1 MRKRILSLF
10 MALVMLFSLTTPAA
24 WAAEDPAKDSAVT
37 NGSYGETGTT
47 WTEGGTGTIQYKPD
61 DNTTLNLSKTATVI
75 GENEFEITLTVQART
90 KTQLS
95 TNAAAVVLVIDTSGS
110 MRFCAECGG
119 DGRHDSDCDHYTQQN
134 NTVTTAQ
141 SRMQAAKNAALS
153 FLATYAG
160 TDANAARW
168 LSIVDFDDDG
178 DVVQDWINVAGGAGK
193 NGYNTAVS
201 KINALAQ
208 GGGTNLDDGLYDAN
222 TQMGKTTVSGITA
235 KSVIALTDGAPT
247 RSRSHGNGYYGSAD
261 INSDTA
267 ATAATLRGNA
277 DLYTVCFGVA
287 NEVTYE
293 GSYGRPDGPTVGN
306 FLQNSV
312 ATPAAGDTKYAYNAD
327 NTAELMAAFRAIT
340 NDITAGIESKTVN
353 DPMGKDV
360 AVPTLPSVPG
370 VTGSSTALT
379 WELQDTAGVKDGDYT
394 VYTYTLTYQ
403 VELDATVEG
412 FDENAWHPANG
423 VTTLNWGDG
432 QTFAF
437 PVPGLKGVIPVF
449 TVKYQQGEHGVLMD
463 GDTVTA
469 EIVHSNLKMHTATP
483 AEPEVKAADGYYFT
497 GWSPVVADTVTEDV
511 TYVAQYAPKTVITVT
526 ANSDSKEYNGAA
538 QSVEDYTVAGLDD
551 GYVLSG
557 LTATVSGTNVGTYT
571 NAVTG
576 TPVITKDGVDV
587 TEQFTVN
594 TKNGTLTITKKALT
608 ITADSASKVYDGTP
622 LTKDTYTVSGLAEGD
637 SVSSVTITG
646 TQTAVGTAN
655 NVPSDAKIVDGDEDV
670 TGNYNITYVN
680 GKLTVTE
687 LEGVIVTIKENSGS
701 FTYNGGEQ
709 SVTGYEIVKIE
720 SKDNLYTKDD
730 FKFNG
735 DATVKG
741 TDVGTYNMALTP
753 SNFQN
758 TNPNFKDVQFVIEDG
773 TLVINKKDVTIT
785 SATDSKDYDGTALTN
800 STVTAE
806 GFVEGE
812 GATYDVTGTR
822 TEVGT
827 SDNTFTYTLNAN
839 TKASNYN
846 ITTKEGTL
854 TVNPLGGIVVT
865 IVGNTGTKT
874 YNGAEQS
881 VVNYNVT
888 INNTL
893 YKVSDFTFSGDATA
907 KGTNVG
913 TYAMGL
919 TVDQFTNKNS
929 NFKDVTFNVTD
940 GWLKIDRKD
949 ITVTADDKTKVYGTD
964 DPELTATVDGLVDDA
979 EIEYKLSRAE
989 GEDVGEYTITVAGAA
1004 EQGNYTVTYVPGT
1017 LTITPVTDKVTV
1029 TITEHSGDAKYD
1041 GTEKTVSGYDVA
1053 ISNTLYT
1060 EADFTFGGDATIKG
1074 TDADTY
1080 NMELKPADFTNESPN
1095 FTNVEFVIV
1104 DGTLDIA
1111 KREVTLTSA
1120 DDEKVYDSTALTNDE
1135 VTVSGDGFVEGEG
1148 ATYDVTGTQ
1157 TNVGESKNT
1166 FTYTLNEGTK
1176 AANYDITTVEGTLE
1190 VTPVTDEVIVTIT
1203 EHSGDAKYDGEE
1215 KTVTGYDVAIDNELY
1230 TVNDFTFG
1238 GDATIKGTDAGS
1250 YDMELTAA
1258 DFTNTSINFTNVTFV
1273 IVDGTLE
1280 IAKREVTLT
1289 SADDAKVYDGTPLT
1303 NNTVTVSGDGFAE
1316 GEGAAYDVTGSQTAK
1331 GESKNTFTYT
1341 LNEGT
1346 KADNY
1351 VITTVEGT
1359 LKVTAA
1365 GEVVVTITE
1374 HSGSELYDGTEKTVT
1389 GYDVDISNELY
1400 TESDFTFKGDATIKG
1415 TDAGSYSMELKAE
1428 DFVNNSTNF
1437 SKVTFVIV
1445 DGTLEIAKRN
1455 VTLTSADDEKV
1466 YDGKALTNDTVTVTG
1481 DGFAEGEGAAYDV
1494 TGTRTEVGNNPNAF
1508 TYTLNEGTKAENY
1521 NITKVEGTLT
1531 VTPLTDKV
1539 TVTITENSGT
1549 EKYDG
1554 AEKTVTGYTV
1564 SIDNALYTESDFTF
1578 SGTDS
1583 VSGTDAGTY
1592 NMELKAE
1599 DFANI
1604 SKNFSNVEFVIVD
1617 GTLVI
1622 TKRAVTLT
1630 SADAEQV
1637 YNGNALT
1644 NSTVSVSG
1652 DGFADGEGA
1661 SYDVTGSQTEVGE
1674 SKNAFTYTLS
1684 EGTKADNYVIETV
1697 EGTLTVT
1704 PVTDKV
1710 TVTITEHSGEY
1721 VYDSTEKTVS
1731 GYDVAISNPLYTEED
1746 FTFDGNDSVSGTD
1759 VNTYNMELTAEDFQN
1774 VSKNFANVEF
1784 VIVDGQL
1791 VITKKPVTITA
1802 GSATKVYDGTE
1813 LICKD
1818 YTAEGLAEGDT
1829 VDSVAITGSQT
1840 VVGKSDNVADVV
1852 VIMDGTKVVTN
1863 NYEVT
1868 YVKGTLEVT
1877 PVTDEV
1883 VVTITEHSGEY
1894 TYDASEKTV
1903 TGYDVT
1909 SISNDLYTVA
1919 DFTFSGTDSV
1929 SGINA
1934 GTYDM
1939 ALTAEDFANI
1949 SKNFAN
1955 VKFVIV
1961 DGQLTINKMDLTI
1974 TAASGEKIYD
1984 GTPLTDAGYDNTVL
1998 ALGDA
2003 IESVSVVGSQT
2014 FVGSS
2019 ANVASDAKLVN
2030 AAGEDVTANYD
2041 ITYVD
2046 GTLTVTKKGGIVV
2059 TITENS
2065 GEYTYDATEKTVEG
2079 YTVAINSTLYT
2090 VEDFTFS
2097 GEAIVKGTDAGLYPM
2112 ELKAEDFANVN
2123 ENFEDVTFVIVDGT
2137 LGIKARPITVT
2148 VNGNTDTK
2156 VYNGAEQSVEGY
2168 TVDIADTLYTEEDI
2182 AFTGE
2187 AVAKGTDVGTYAM
2200 GLTTEQFSNTN
2211 ENFIVTFVVNDGSLE
2226 ITPLTGVVVTITENS
2241 GEFVYDGTVKTV
2253 EGYTVA
2259 TSSELYTEA
2268 DFTFSGNDSVSGTYV
2283 GAYDMELKAE
2293 DFANINDNFADVIFQ
2308 IVDGQLVIT
2317 PVQTAIVITADSN
2330 EKVYDGTALTDDGFT
2345 YTQGVLM
2352 AGDYITAVVEGS
2364 QTDVG
2369 SSANVV
2375 TSYKVLRD
2383 TGAVTREIVDV
2394 TANYANITTEDG
2406 TLTVTKRPVTLT
2418 SGSDSKVYDGTA
2430 LTKEEVTVTGDGF
2443 VEGEGAAYS
2452 QFASITEAGSTNNT
2466 FTYTLTEGTK
2476 ADNYDITVVEGVLT
2490 VTKKGGIVVTIT
2502 ENSGEYT
2509 YDATEKTVEG
2519 YTVAINST
2527 LYTEDDF
2534 TFSGEAIV
2542 KGTDAGL
2549 YPMELTK
2556 DDFKNVNENF
2566 EDVTFVIVDG
2576 TLVIKARPITVTIN
2590 GNTDTKVYNGAEQ
2603 SVEGYTVDIADTLY
2617 TEEDIAFTGEAV
2629 AKGTDV
2635 GTYAM
2640 GLTTE
2645 QFSNTNENFIVTFV
2659 VNDGS
2664 LEITPL
2670 TGVVVTIT
2678 ENSGEF
2684 VYDGT
2689 VKTVE
2694 GYTVAT
2700 SSELYTEA
2708 DFTFSGND
2716 SVSGTYV
2723 GAYDME
2729 LKAEDF
2735 ANINDNFADV
2745 IFQIVDGQLVITPVQ
2760 TAIVITADSNEKV
2773 YDGTALTDDGFT
2785 YTQGVLMAG
2794 DYITAVV
2801 EGSQTDV
2808 GSSANVVTS
2817 YKVLRDTGA
2826 VTREIV
2832 DVTANYA
2839 NITTEDGT
2847 LTVTK
2852 RPVTLTSGS
2861 DSKVYDGTALTK
2873 EEVTVTG
2880 DGFVEGEGAEYSQF
2894 ASITEVGSTDN
2905 TFTYT
2910 LTEGTKADNYDI
2922 TVVEGVLTV
2931 NKHTDAKLEA
2941 TGYTGV
2947 YDGQLHDGVTDKAV
2961 VDGVEGDEWT
2971 YTYSIDG
2978 ENFTAEMPQ
2987 YQDVGTYTVYVKASN
3002 PNYEGDALTTTVPV
3016 VITPATIVVTA
3027 DDHTIATGDP
3037 EPELTYQVSTPVA
3050 TETPA
3055 FDGILVREE
3064 GNAKGEYAIEQ
3075 GTLVLVDGE
3084 GFKASNYVL
3093 EYVPG
3098 TLTILQ
3104 RAIDVEKTVDV
3115 EKAFVG
3121 DTITYTF
3128 VVTNTGEV
3136 DLETVVLVDEMLQI
3150 AGEIG
3155 ALAIGESWTGTATY
3169 VAAAEDVG
3177 KTLINTV
3184 IVAAEGDTTDQD
3196 DSEGTVIYAP
3206 VPQTGDEMPLG
3217 LLSGAMLVSLA
3228 GVIVLLL
3235 TQRKNKADQ
3244 AE

>member
-24 WAAEDPAKDSAVT
+24 WAAEGPESSDTT
-37 NGSYGETGTT
+37 NGTYTGGV
-47 WTEGGTGTIQYKPD
+47 WAPGGTGTLSYSPD
-61 DNTTLNLSKTATVI
+61 NNTTLNLSKTAKVVSD
-75 GENEFEITLTVQART
+75 NVFDITLTVQART

-110 MRFCAECGG
+110 MQYCAECGG
-119 DGRHDSDCDHYTQQN
+119 DGRHDSDCDHYSRQN

-153 FLATYAG
+153 FLETYAG

-168 LSIVDFDDDG
+168 LSIVDFDDNG
-178 DVVQDWINVAGGAGK
+178 VLVQDWINVAGGEGK

-287 NEVTYE
+287 DEVTYE
-293 GSYGRPDGPTVGN
+293 GSYGRPDGPTVGD
-306 FLQNSV
+306 FLRDSV

-370 VTGSSTALT
+370 VSGSSTALT

-394 VYTYTLTYQ
+394 VYTYSLTYRI
-403 VELDATVEG
+403 ELDATVEG
-412 FDENAWHPANG
+412 FDENEWHPANG
-423 VTTLNWGDG
+423 VTTLDWGDG

-437 PVPGLKGVIPVF
+437 PVPGLKGVVPVF
-449 TVKYQQGEHGVLMD
+449 TVKYQQGEHGVLMV
-463 GDTVTA
+463 GDTATDEV
-469 EIVHSNLKMHTATP
+469 VHPGLKMHTDTP
-483 AEPEVKAADGYYFT
+483 DAPAVKAADGYYFT
-497 GWSPVVADTVTEDV
+497 GWSPAVDATVTKDV

-538 QSVEDYTVAGLDD
+538 QSVEDYTVAGLDAD
-551 GYVLSG
+551 YVLSG

-576 TPVITKDGVDV
+576 TPVITKDGKDV

-608 ITADSASKVYDGTP
+608 ITADSASKTYDGQP
-622 LTKDTYTVSGLAEGD
+622 LTKDTYTVSGLAAGD
-637 SVSSVTITG
+637 SAASVTVTG
-646 TQTAVGTAN
+646 SRTAVGTSD
-655 NVPSDAKIVDGDEDV
+655 NVPSAAIIKDGDTDV
-670 TGNYNITYVN
+670 TANYDITYVN
-680 GKLTVTE
+680 GKLTVTPVD
-687 LEGVIVTIKENSGS
+687 GIVVTIKENSG
-701 FTYNGGEQ
+701 TKEYNGSVQE
-709 SVTGYEIVKIE
+709 VTGYEVVSIE
-720 SKDNLYTKDD
+720 GSSLYKVSD
-730 FKFNG
+730 FAFNG
-735 DATVKG
+735 TASVSGK
-741 TDVGTYNMALTP
+741 DVGTYNMALTP

-758 TNPNFKDVQFVIEDG
+758 INDNFSNVTFVIQDG
-773 TLVINKKDVTIT
+773 TLTITKKDVTLT
-785 SATDSKDYDGTALTN
+785 SATDAKTYDGTALTN

-806 GFVEGE
+806 GFVAGE
-812 GATYDVTGTR
+812 GATYNVTGSQ
-822 TEVGT
+822 TEAG
-827 SDNTFTYTLNAN
+827 SSANAFTYTLSEGTLAG
-839 TKASNYN
+839 NYN
-846 ITTKEGTL
+846 ITKVEGTL
-854 TVNPLGGIVVT
+854 TVNPLGDVTVT
-865 IVGNTGTKT
+865 IVGNTGTKV
-874 YNGAEQS
+874 YNGAEQQ
-881 VVNYNVT
+881 VTGYKVT
-888 INNTL
+888 ISDSL
-893 YKVSDFTFSGDATA
+893 YKESDFTFSGDATA
-907 KGTNVG
+907 KGTDIG

-919 TVDQFTNKNS
+919 AVDQFTNTNP
-929 NFKDVTFNVTD
+929 NFTNVKFNVTD
-940 GWLKIDRKD
+940 GKLEITPKA

-1041 GTEKTVSGYDVA
+1041 GTEKTVTGYDVA

-1074 TDADTY
+1074 TDAGTY
-1080 NMELKPADFTNESPN
+1080 AMELKPADFTNESPN

-1104 DGTLDIA
+1104 DGTLEIA

-1135 VTVSGDGFVEGEG
+1135 VTVSGDGFVAGEG

-1157 TNVGESKNT
+1157 TNVGTSKNT

-1176 AANYDITTVEGTLE
+1176 ADNYVIKTVEGTLE

-1289 SADDAKVYDGTPLT
+1289 SATDAKVYDGTALT
-1303 NNTVTVSGDGFAE
+1303 NDEVTVSGDGFAE
-1316 GEGAAYDVTGSQTAK
+1316 GEGAAYYVTGSQTAK

-1351 VITTVEGT
+1351 VIETVEGT
-1359 LKVTAA
+1359 LTVTAA

-1374 HSGSELYDGTEKTVT
+1374 HSGSELYDGTEKTVS
-1389 GYDVDISNELY
+1389 GYDVAISNKLY
-1400 TESDFTFKGDATIKG
+1400 TESDFTFNGDATIKG
-1415 TDAGSYSMELKAE
+1415 TDAGSYAMELKAE

-1445 DGTLEIAKRN
+1445 DGTLEIAKRE

-1466 YDGKALTNDTVTVTG
+1466 YDGEALTNDTVTVTG
-1481 DGFAEGEGAAYDV
+1481 DGFAKGEGAAYDV
-1494 TGTRTEVGNNPNAF
+1494 TGTRTEVGNTPNAF

-1531 VTPLTDKV
+1531 VTPFTDKV

-1549 EKYDG
+1549 EMYDG

-1564 SIDNALYTESDFTF
+1564 SIDNALYTEEDFTF

-1583 VSGTDAGTY
+1583 VSGTDFGTY
-1592 NMELKAE
+1592 NMELKPA
-1599 DFANI
+1599 DFTNI

-1617 GTLVI
+1617 GTLNI

-1661 SYDVTGSQTEVGE
+1661 TYDVTGSQTEVGD
-1674 SKNAFTYTLS
+1674 SKNTFTYALTDA
-1684 EGTKADNYVIETV
+1684 TKADNYVITTV
-1697 EGTLTVT
+1697 EGTLVVT
-1704 PVTDKV
+1704 PVTEKV
-1710 TVTITEHSGEY
+1710 TVTITEHSGTEE
-1721 VYDSTEKTVS
+1721 YDSTEKTVS
-1731 GYDVAISNPLYTEED
+1731 GYDVAIDNALYTEED

-1759 VNTYNMELTAEDFQN
+1759 VRAYDMELTAEDFEN
-1774 VSKNFANVEF
+1774 ISKNFANVEF

-1791 VITKKPVTITA
+1791 VITKKAVTITA

-1840 VVGKSDNVADVV
+1840 VVGTSDNVADVV

-1929 SGINA
+1929 SGTNA

-1939 ALTAEDFANI
+1939 ELTAADFTNI
-1949 SKNFAN
+1949 SENFAN

-1961 DGQLTINKMDLTI
+1961 DGQLTITKMALTI

-2046 GTLTVTKKGGIVV
+2046 GLLTVTKKGGIVV

-2168 TVDIADTLYTEEDI
+2168 TVDIADELYTEEDI

-2200 GLTTEQFSNTN
+2200 GLTTEQFANTN

-2259 TSSELYTEA
+2259 TGSELYTEA

-2293 DFANINDNFADVIFQ
+2293 DFANSNDNFADVIFQ

-2375 TSYKVLRD
+2375 TSFKVLRD
-2383 TGAVTREIVDV
+2383 TGSVAREIVDV

-2452 QFASITEAGSTNNT
+2452 E
-2466 FTYTLTEGTK
+2466 
-2476 ADNYDITVVEGVLT
+2476 
-2490 VTKKGGIVVTIT
+2490 
-2502 ENSGEYT
+2502 
-2509 YDATEKTVEG
+2509 
-2519 YTVAINST
+2519 
-2527 LYTEDDF
+2527 
-2534 TFSGEAIV
+2534 
-2542 KGTDAGL
+2542 
-2549 YPMELTK
+2549 
-2556 DDFKNVNENF
+2556 
-2566 EDVTFVIVDG
+2566 
-2576 TLVIKARPITVTIN
+2576 
-2590 GNTDTKVYNGAEQ
+2590 
-2603 SVEGYTVDIADTLY
+2603 
-2617 TEEDIAFTGEAV
+2617 
-2629 AKGTDV
+2629 
-2635 GTYAM
+2635 
-2640 GLTTE
+2640 
-2645 QFSNTNENFIVTFV
+2645 
-2659 VNDGS
+2659 
-2664 LEITPL
+2664 
-2670 TGVVVTIT
+2670 
-2678 ENSGEF
+2678 
-2684 VYDGT
+2684 
-2689 VKTVE
+2689 
-2694 GYTVAT
+2694 
-2700 SSELYTEA
+2700 
-2708 DFTFSGND
+2708 
-2716 SVSGTYV
+2716 
-2723 GAYDME
+2723 
-2729 LKAEDF
+2729 
-2735 ANINDNFADV
+2735 
-2745 IFQIVDGQLVITPVQ
+2745 
-2760 TAIVITADSNEKV
+2760 
-2773 YDGTALTDDGFT
+2773 
-2785 YTQGVLMAG
+2785 
-2794 DYITAVV
+2794 
-2801 EGSQTDV
+2801 
-2808 GSSANVVTS
+2808 
-2817 YKVLRDTGA
+2817 
-2826 VTREIV
+2826 
-2832 DVTANYA
+2832 
-2839 NITTEDGT
+2839 
-2847 LTVTK
+2847 
-2852 RPVTLTSGS
+2852 
-2861 DSKVYDGTALTK
+2861 
-2873 EEVTVTG
+2873 
-2880 DGFVEGEGAEYSQF
+2880 F
-2894 ASITEVGSTDN
+2894 ASITEVGSTNN

-2961 VDGVEGDEWT
+2961 VSGVEGDEWT

-3037 EPELTYQVSTPVA
+3037 DPELTYQVSTPVA

>member
-24 WAAEDPAKDSAVT
+24 WAAEDPNKESAVT

-61 DNTTLNLSKTATVI
+61 DNTTLNLSKTAKVVSD
-75 GENEFEITLTVQART
+75 NVFDITLTVQART

-110 MRFCAECGG
+110 MQYCANCGG
-119 DGRHDSDCDHYTQQN
+119 RPSGWWGNGPIDHDNNCPNEDLSDYN
-134 NTVTTAQ
+134 A
-141 SRMQAAKNAALS
+141 SRMKAAKDAAKS

-168 LSIVDFDDDG
+168 LSIVDFDDEG
-178 DVVQDWINVAGGAGK
+178 VLRQDWINVAGGEGK
-193 NGYNTAVS
+193 NGYDDAVAE
-201 KINALAQ
+201 IDDLDA

-222 TQMGKTTVSGITA
+222 TQMNKSTVSGVA
-235 KSVIALTDGAPT
+235 SKSVIALTDGVPT
-247 RSRSHGNGYYGSAD
+247 YYRNGGNGSDGSST
-261 INSDTA
+261 INS
-267 ATAATLRGNA
+267 ATATTAETLRSKA
-277 DLYTVCFGVA
+277 DLYTVCFGA
-287 NEVTYE
+287 SDDVTYS
-293 GSYGRPDGPTVGN
+293 GGPTVGT
-306 FLQNSV
+306 FLSGSV
-312 ATPAAGDTKYAYNAD
+312 ATSGCAYDAD
-327 NTAELMAAFRAIT
+327 NTEELMEAFKAIT
-340 NDITAGIESKTVN
+340 NDITKGIESKTVN
-353 DPMGKDV
+353 DPMGEGV
-360 AVPTLPSVPG
+360 AVPTLPSAPG

-379 WELQDTAGVKDGDYT
+379 WELQNTTGVKDGDYT
-394 VYTYTLTYQ
+394 VYTYSLTYQ
-403 VELDATVEG
+403 VKLDATVEG
-412 FDENAWHPANG
+412 FDENAWHPAND
-423 VTTLNWGDG
+423 VTTLDWGEG
-432 QTFAF
+432 KTYRF

-449 TVKYQQGEHGVLMD
+449 TVKYQQGDHGVLVD
-463 GDTVTA
+463 SEGNNQA
-469 EIVHSNLKMHTATP
+469 EIVHSNLKMHKATP
-483 AEPEVKAADGYYFT
+483 KAPTVKAADGYYFT
-497 GWSPVVADTVTEDV
+497 GWLPVVADTVTGDA
-511 TYVAQYAPKTVITVT
+511 TYVAQYEKKTVITVT

-538 QSVEDYTVAGLDD
+538 QSVEGYTVAGLDD

-557 LTATVSGTNVGTYT
+557 LTATVSGTNVDTYT

-576 TPVITKDGVDV
+576 TPVITKDGKDV

-608 ITADSASKVYDGTP
+608 ITADSASKTYDGTP
-622 LTKDTYTVSGLAEGD
+622 LTKDTYTVSGLAAGD
-637 SVSSVTITG
+637 SAASVTVTG
-646 TQTAVGTAN
+646 SQTIVGTSA
-655 NVPSDAKIVDGDEDV
+655 NVPSAAVIKDGDTDV
-670 TGNYNITYVN
+670 TANYDITYVN
-680 GKLTVTE
+680 GTLTVTE

-701 FTYNGGEQ
+701 FTYNGSVQ

-730 FKFNG
+730 FKFVG
-735 DATVKG
+735 SDADKTVSGK
-741 TDVGTYNMALTP
+741 DVGTYAMGLTK
-753 SNFQN
+753 SHFQN
-758 TNPNFKDVQFVIEDG
+758 TNPNFKNVTFVIEDG
-773 TLVINKKDVTIT
+773 TLTINKKDVTIT
-785 SATDSKDYDGTALTN
+785 SATDAKTYDGKALTN

-806 GFVEGE
+806 GFVAGE
-812 GATYDVTGTR
+812 GATYNVTGTR
-822 TEVGT
+822 TDVGT

-839 TKASNYN
+839 TKAGNYD
-846 ITTKEGTL
+846 ITKTEGTL
-854 TVNPLGGIVVT
+854 TVNPLGDVTVT
-865 IVGNTGTKT
+865 IVGNTDSKV
-874 YNGAEQS
+874 YNGAEQK
-881 VVNYNVT
+881 VINYKVT
-888 INNTL
+888 ISDSL
-893 YKVSDFTFSGDATA
+893 YKESDFTFSGDATA
-907 KGTNVG
+907 KGTDIG

-919 TVDQFTNKNS
+919 TAGQFTNTNP
-929 NFKDVTFNVTD
+929 NFTNVKFVVTDGSLTITKMALTITADDATQVYNGQALTKDSFTNTDLAAGDAIADVTVTGSQTVVGESANVPSAAIIKDGDKDVTANY
-940 GWLKIDRKD
+940 D
-949 ITVTADDKTKVYGTD
+949 ITY
-964 DPELTATVDGLVDDA
+964 E
-979 EIEYKLSRAE
+979 
-989 GEDVGEYTITVAGAA
+989 
-1004 EQGNYTVTYVPGT
+1004 NGT
-1017 LTITPVTDKVTV
+1017 LKVTPLETVIV
-1029 TITEHSGDAKYD
+1029 TITENNGSFMYD
-1041 GTEKTVSGYDVA
+1041 GTEKTVEGYTVA
-1053 ISNTLYT
+1053 ISDPLYT
-1060 EADFTFGGDATIKG
+1060 EADFEFKGDAAVKATDFG
-1074 TDADTY
+1074 TYD
-1080 NMELKPADFTNESPN
+1080 MELKAEDFVNTNAN
-1095 FTNVEFVIV
+1095 FDKVTFVIV
-1104 DGTLDIA
+1104 DGQLEIT
-1111 KREVTLTSA
+1111 KRAVTLTSA
-1120 DDEKVYDSTALTNDE
+1120 TASKTYDSQPLQAMD
-1135 VTVSGDGFVEGEG
+1135 VTVTGDGFVEGEG
-1148 ATYDVTGTQ
+1148 AAYSDFASI
-1157 TNVGESKNT
+1157 TNVGSTDNT
-1166 FTYTLNEGTK
+1166 FTYTLN
-1176 AANYDITTVEGTLE
+1176 
-1190 VTPVTDEVIVTIT
+1190 
-1203 EHSGDAKYDGEE
+1203 
-1215 KTVTGYDVAIDNELY
+1215 DN
-1230 TVNDFTFG
+1230 
-1238 GDATIKGTDAGS
+1238 
-1250 YDMELTAA
+1250 
-1258 DFTNTSINFTNVTFV
+1258 
-1273 IVDGTLE
+1273 
-1280 IAKREVTLT
+1280 
-1289 SADDAKVYDGTPLT
+1289 
-1303 NNTVTVSGDGFAE
+1303 
-1316 GEGAAYDVTGSQTAK
+1316 
-1331 GESKNTFTYT
+1331 
-1341 LNEGT
+1341 T

-1351 VITTVEGT
+1351 TITVVEGLLT
-1359 LKVTAA
+1359 VAKK
-1365 GEVVVTITE
+1365 GEVV
-1374 HSGSELYDGTEKTVT
+1374 
-1389 GYDVDISNELY
+1389 
-1400 TESDFTFKGDATIKG
+1400 
-1415 TDAGSYSMELKAE
+1415 
-1428 DFVNNSTNF
+1428 
-1437 SKVTFVIV
+1437 
-1445 DGTLEIAKRN
+1445 
-1455 VTLTSADDEKV
+1455 
-1466 YDGKALTNDTVTVTG
+1466 
-1481 DGFAEGEGAAYDV
+1481 
-1494 TGTRTEVGNNPNAF
+1494 
-1508 TYTLNEGTKAENY
+1508 
-1521 NITKVEGTLT
+1521 
-1531 VTPLTDKV
+1531 
-1539 TVTITENSGT
+1539 VTITENSGT
-1549 EKYDG
+1549 EQYDG
-1554 AEKTVTGYTV
+1554 TEKTVAGYTV
-1564 SIDNALYTESDFTF
+1564 SISDPLYTEADFSF
-1578 SGTDS
+1578 SGNN
-1583 VSGTDAGTY
+1583 VVKATDAGTY
-1592 NMELKAE
+1592 EMELKAE

-1604 SKNFSNVEFVIVD
+1604 NTNFDDVTFVIVD
-1617 GTLVI
+1617 GQLEI

-1630 SADAEQV
+1630 SATASKTYDGE
-1637 YNGNALT
+1637 ALQALDIT
-1644 NSTVSVSG
+1644 VSG
-1652 DGFADGEGA
+1652 DGWAEGEGA
-1661 SYDVTGSQTEVGE
+1661 AYSEFASITEVG
-1674 SKNAFTYTLS
+1674 SVDNTFTYTLNDN
-1684 EGTKADNYVIETV
+1684 TKADNYVIDVV
-1697 EGTLTVT
+1697 EGTLTVN
-1704 PVTDKV
+1704 KLGGV
-1710 TVTITEHSGEY
+1710 TVTITEHSGEF

-1731 GYDVAISNPLYTEED
+1731 GYDVAISDPLYTVDD
-1746 FTFDGNDSVSGTD
+1746 FTFSGNASVSGTD
-1759 VNTYNMELTAEDFQN
+1759 VGTYEMELKAEDFAN
-1774 VSKNFANVEF
+1774 TNANFSDVTF
-1784 VIVDGQL
+1784 VIVDGEL
-1791 VITKKPVTITA
+1791 VITKKAVTITA

-1840 VVGKSDNVADVV
+1840 EVGKSDNVAATV
-1852 VIMDGTKVVTN
+1852 VIKDGTKVVTN

-1868 YVKGTLEVT
+1868 YVKGELEVT
-1877 PVTDEV
+1877 PLKNVKV
-1883 VVTITEHSGEY
+1883 IITENSDSVVYNGAEQ
-1894 TYDASEKTV
+1894 SVE
-1903 TGYDVT
+1903 G
-1909 SISNDLYTVA
+1909 YTVSIENA
-1919 DFTFSGTDSV
+1919 LYSVEDFTFSGSDIAAGKNV
-1929 SGINA
+1929 

-1939 ALTAEDFANI
+1939 ELTAEDFTNTNP
-1949 SKNFAN
+1949 NFED
-1955 VKFVIV
+1955 VIFEIV
-1961 DGQLTINKMDLTI
+1961 DGQLEITKMALTI

-1984 GTPLTDAGYDNTVL
+1984 GTPLTDAGYENTVL

-2019 ANVASDAKLVN
+2019 ANVAS
-2030 AAGEDVTANYD
+2030 AAVIKDGDEDVTANYD

-2137 LGIKARPITVT
+2137 LTIKARPITVT

-2182 AFTGE
+2182 AFTGK

-2200 GLTTEQFSNTN
+2200 GLTTEQFANTN

-2369 SSANVV
+2369 SSANKV
-2375 TSYKVLRD
+2375 TSFKVLRD
-2383 TGAVTREIVDV
+2383 TGSVAREIVDV

-2452 QFASITEAGSTNNT
+2452 QFASITEVGSTNNT

-2476 ADNYDITVVEGVLT
+2476 AE
-2490 VTKKGGIVVTIT
+2490 
-2502 ENSGEYT
+2502 
-2509 YDATEKTVEG
+2509 
-2519 YTVAINST
+2519 
-2527 LYTEDDF
+2527 
-2534 TFSGEAIV
+2534 
-2542 KGTDAGL
+2542 
-2549 YPMELTK
+2549 
-2556 DDFKNVNENF
+2556 
-2566 EDVTFVIVDG
+2566 
-2576 TLVIKARPITVTIN
+2576 
-2590 GNTDTKVYNGAEQ
+2590 
-2603 SVEGYTVDIADTLY
+2603 
-2617 TEEDIAFTGEAV
+2617 
-2629 AKGTDV
+2629 
-2635 GTYAM
+2635 
-2640 GLTTE
+2640 
-2645 QFSNTNENFIVTFV
+2645 
-2659 VNDGS
+2659 
-2664 LEITPL
+2664 
-2670 TGVVVTIT
+2670 
-2678 ENSGEF
+2678 
-2684 VYDGT
+2684 
-2689 VKTVE
+2689 
-2694 GYTVAT
+2694 
-2700 SSELYTEA
+2700 
-2708 DFTFSGND
+2708 
-2716 SVSGTYV
+2716 
-2723 GAYDME
+2723 
-2729 LKAEDF
+2729 
-2735 ANINDNFADV
+2735 
-2745 IFQIVDGQLVITPVQ
+2745 
-2760 TAIVITADSNEKV
+2760 
-2773 YDGTALTDDGFT
+2773 
-2785 YTQGVLMAG
+2785 
-2794 DYITAVV
+2794 
-2801 EGSQTDV
+2801 
-2808 GSSANVVTS
+2808 
-2817 YKVLRDTGA
+2817 
-2826 VTREIV
+2826 
-2832 DVTANYA
+2832 
-2839 NITTEDGT
+2839 
-2847 LTVTK
+2847 
-2852 RPVTLTSGS
+2852 
-2861 DSKVYDGTALTK
+2861 
-2873 EEVTVTG
+2873 
-2880 DGFVEGEGAEYSQF
+2880 
-2894 ASITEVGSTDN
+2894 
-2905 TFTYT
+2905 
-2910 LTEGTKADNYDI
+2910 NYDI

-2961 VDGVEGDEWT
+2961 VGGVEGDEWT

-2978 ENFTAEMPQ
+2978 ENFVEEMPQ

-3037 EPELTYQVSTPVA
+3037 DPELTYQVSTPVA

-3055 FDGILVREE
+3055 FDGVLVREE

-3235 TQRKNKADQ
+3235 SQRKNKADQ